1 MAQQDSII
9 LLTSNSNNN
18 IYFSKKKKYLYFKD
32 SNGYEYELTK
42 NVFFNGCQVPN
53 VNTELVNTMG
63 CCTNVVPST
72 NKLEISYVFLSQSNM
87 DSTVAA
93 NGDLGVMSDGTDL
106 KGNLY
111 IYTKNTWKLLLN
123 LGQLAALQGP
133 KGAKGD
139 PSDPLTIKYIV
150 ANESEL
156 NLLSP
161 SFGEFG
167 LILASGAYSSG
178 SLYVYDGS
186 WKFIVNLSSNI
197 PIRGPQGKDGVSLA
211 NVTTRDSSLL
221 FQMSDGDEYLVPVN
235 GISITS
241 SNNSGNNTQG
251 HYSSNVNSIDSII
264 FHESDASI
272 EIFLSSGISKRSNT
286 LRGPK
291 GDVGIGIKNISLTHS
306 NDSLLY
312 AITLDNNTVTR
323 FSTLLMHGV
332 KGEPG
337 IPGSDGTAA
346 AKGDKGVKG
355 DMIVSANVSD
365 DILSFT
371 MNTGTIV
378 TAGSVKGTKGDI
390 GGTLQSITL
399 SNGNLVFTDTQNNTF
414 TTQAVFGPTGP
425 SGPLGPTGAQGIKGQ
440 AGETILSSY
449 ISNGELIIVNSSGKL
464 INLGNVKGDR
474 GYTINSASFTTTGE
488 LLLNRSDGTQL
499 VAGNVK
505 GEKGPVGSKGQKG
518 EEGEKGAEGGGFSSA
533 FLLNGELNMVSTKGV
548 TSLVGKVT
556 GDKGIQGSK
565 GESGKDFKINYIFSS
580 ATSLMSTTGQVGDL
594 ALISNSDVTEENAR
608 LYVFNGST
616 WEFLTDMSGAKGL
629 QGPLGEKG
637 EKGKTGETGIG
648 QKGDSGSGI
657 DIKYVF
663 TSVSLMNSSTNN
675 TLGEFAIIN
684 SSDSDNGKLFY
695 YSGSSW
701 IYLSNLGSATSI
713 IGSKG
718 DKGVTGANFDFQ
730 YVKSSVN
737 ELLAVVGTVGDFG
750 LISSSVTDADNGKL
764 YQYQVNG
771 WTLIAN
777 ISGTKGGIGDKGSKG
792 SIGADGQKGETG
804 AAGQNGTKGD
814 VGPQGIGEKGQKGE
828 KGTQGFDG
836 DKGQKGTVGNV
847 GPIGEKGES
856 GVSGSLG
863 ATGAKGSKGDTGLQ
877 GLQGTQ
883 GDKGDKGQK
892 GSIGTDGQKGAQGSK
907 GQKGEFGFQGE
918 KGSKGEIGIGE
929 KGQKGAEGS
938 MGQKGS
944 VGGGITGA
952 KGQKGQTGNDAIGQK
967 GEPGEKG
974 ANGLVGPTG
983 LAGPQGPIGS
993 EGLKGEIGQK
1003 GDIGIKGEQ
1012 GNQGLQ
1018 GIKGEQGIQGI
1029 AGATGLQG
1037 LQGESGSIG
1046 SQGSKGQ
1053 KGDSGNQG
1061 LQGDKGDQGQ
1071 KGSTGDLGNT
1081 GIKGEP
1087 GIQGLQGDKG
1097 EQGQKGN
1104 TGNLGNTGIKGDPGI
1119 GGATGSQGQKGE
1131 PGVPGAAG
1139 DKGSKG
1145 DRFSI
1150 DHVVSSIS
1158 QLSGLNASV
1167 GNFAIINSNTSDPD
1181 NSKLYVYDGSSWNYQ
1196 TDMSG
1201 IQGNTGAAGPKGN
1214 TGAVGPTGA
1223 TSGSSDLYQVPP
1235 APLTGASKSYAL
1247 YEELTWSN
1255 FDRNPLSFTEV
1266 MIPYV
1271 DKFNI
1276 EISPKDANNYQTLST
1291 IDLANDYQT
1300 DTRPIKAKIYGSN
1313 PGSTGVV
1320 NDSIIIY
1327 DSNKFQFAT
1336 DYDLRIFYT
1345 NKISRTPKYLNYR
1358 GINLPSPPAT
1368 LPSAPQNIVLS
1379 NYSISSFTITFQAP
1393 ANVGGGNANI
1403 SDYKIVITSSGVT
1416 SGATADNRT
1425 LTQNNGTS
1433 LTYTQTGLITGN
1445 RYLVTISAKND
1456 ILSSYGTEASITSN
1470 YLEIPDPPT
1479 FLASSSFPS
1488 IFNVNAITKLSSSRS
1503 LDSSILST
1511 VILDNNLLKS
1521 ADSIVLNNQTFG
1533 INKESSSTN
1542 TKCLELV
1549 FQLLSNTT
1557 QVDSCLLNFGGF
1569 NHSATATSSTYLD
1582 IDIISEADFYTE
1594 SSKIGFYKA
1603 AEVNFRVKNIQNLLT
1618 AISNNSSLKTLS
1630 TQVKYIYYNDN
1641 NSVNSYGK
1649 TNAVQFIIDDFTSTP
1664 TASSLVVNDTVSSS
1678 YGYIMGVPS
1687 LLSGYSIPF
1696 EFTFNNP
1703 AGLIL
1708 LESGLHF
1715 KYDLRDTNNTII
1727 KSEEAHVSDFTLGN
1741 HFYYDNSTT
1750 KHNTNGRELLPFTSS
1765 ILIKDFGSLVPNDIY
1780 TDDISISITVYN
1792 INNNSNSVISDT
1804 SKHHIDTKSFKLL
1817 GELNTDTTSGKGK
1830 LVSSGNGNLYP
1841 IDESGTTN
1849 SFGSDRTYGSD
1860 IVHSVAKAK
1869 YETQLINGLF
1879 EAYSNSSTGFKNYS
1893 SGYFYPTGIIGRNYS
1908 ADSYL
1913 LGNNDYYY
1921 TTFKYSN
1928 NNSFGQGR
1936 ANGAIGD
1943 KVLLQF
1949 ENVSNA
1955 PSLSSS
1961 DVIVH
1966 IKYIA
1971 EEQYFGFPVVIAT
1984 PWFNASVTGTG
1995 GFKRDDTGQSSTSG
2009 QNDGNGILDLSKT
2022 STFND
2027 RYINLPSKAD
2037 NITKYDFFVRIGIK
2051 KNCTFKFSNVS
2062 LSNYT

>member
-18 IYFSKKKKYLYFKD
+18 IYFSNKKKYLYFKD

-72 NKLEISYVFLSQSNM
+72 NKLEISYIFLSQSNM

-111 IYTKNTWKLLLN
+111 IYTNNTWKLLLN

-150 ANESEL
+150 TNESEL

-241 SNNSGNNTQG
+241 NNNSGNNTQG
-251 HYSSNVNSIDSII
+251 HYSSNVNSIDSIL
-264 FHESDASI
+264 FHESDGSI

-291 GDVGIGIKNISLTHS
+291 GDIGIGIKNISLTHS

-312 AITLDNNTVTR
+312 AITMDNNTVTR

-332 KGEPG
+332 KGDPG
-337 IPGSDGTAA
+337 IAGSDGTAA

-378 TAGSVKGTKGDI
+378 TAGSVKGTKGDV

-440 AGETILSSY
+440 AGETIFSSY
-449 ISNGELIIVNSSGKL
+449 ISNGELIIVNSSGKI

-474 GYTINSASFTTTGE
+474 GYTIISASFTTTGE

-518 EEGEKGAEGGGFSSA
+518 EAGEKGAEGGGYSSA

-556 GDKGIQGSK
+556 GDKGLQGTK

-580 ATSLMSTTGQVGDL
+580 ATSLMSASGQVGDL
-594 ALISNSDVTEENAR
+594 ALISNSDVTDENAR
-608 LYVFNGST
+608 LYVYNGST

-637 EKGKTGETGIG
+637 AKGTTGNTGIG

-657 DIKYVF
+657 DIKYAF
-663 TSVSLMNSSTNN
+663 TSVSQMNSSTNN
-675 TLGEFAIIN
+675 ILGEFAIIN

-718 DKGVTGANFDFQ
+718 DKGTTGANFDFQ
-730 YVKSSVN
+730 YVKSTVN
-737 ELLAVVGTVGDFG
+737 ELLAIVGTIGDFG

-764 YQYQVNG
+764 YQYQGNG

-777 ISGTKGGIGDKGSKG
+777 ISGTKGGIGDKGNKG
-792 SIGADGQKGETG
+792 TIGADGQKGETG
-804 AAGQNGTKGD
+804 GAGENGSKGD

-828 KGTQGFDG
+828 QGTQGFDG
-836 DKGQKGTVGNV
+836 EKGQKGLVGNV

-856 GVSGSLG
+856 GISGSLG
-863 ATGAKGSKGDTGLQ
+863 ATGSKGSKGDTGLQ

-892 GSIGTDGQKGAQGSK
+892 GSIGTDGQKGVQGSK

-952 KGQKGQTGNDAIGQK
+952 KGQKGLAGNDAIGHK
-967 GEPGEKG
+967 GEIGEKG

-983 LAGPQGPIGS
+983 LAGPQGSIGS
-993 EGLKGEIGQK
+993 QGLKGEIGQK
-1003 GDIGIKGEQ
+1003 GEIGLKGEQ
-1012 GNQGLQ
+1012 GIQGLQ
-1018 GIKGEQGIQGI
+1018 GNKGEQGIQGI
-1029 AGATGLQG
+1029 GGATGTQG
-1037 LQGESGSIG
+1037 LQGVAGSIG

-1053 KGDSGNQG
+1053 KGDSG
-1061 LQGDKGDQGQ
+1061 
-1071 KGSTGDLGNT
+1071 
-1081 GIKGEP
+1081 
-1087 GIQGLQGDKG
+1087 IQGLQGDKG
-1097 EQGQKGN
+1097 NQGVKGN
-1104 TGNLGNTGIKGDPGI
+1104 AGNLGNTGIKGDQGI
-1119 GGATGSQGQKGE
+1119 VGATGLQGQKGNS
-1131 PGVPGAAG
+1131 GVAG

-1150 DHVVSSIS
+1150 DHVVSSVS
-1158 QLSGLNASV
+1158 QLSGLNASL

-1201 IQGNTGAAGPKGN
+1201 IQGNTGATGPKGIAG
-1214 TGAVGPTGA
+1214 TVGPTGA
-1223 TSGSSDLYQVPP
+1223 SSGTSDLFQVPP
-1235 APLTGASKSYAL
+1235 APITGASKCYQL
-1247 YEELTWSN
+1247 YEELTWTN
-1255 FDRNPLSFTEV
+1255 FNRNPLSFTEV

-1291 IDLANDYQT
+1291 INLANDYQT
-1300 DTRPIKAKIYGSN
+1300 DTRPIKAKIYGAD
-1313 PGSTGVV
+1313 PGSTGVTG
-1320 NDSIIIY
+1320 DSIIIY
-1327 DSNKFQFAT
+1327 DNNKFQFAT
-1336 DYDLRIFYT
+1336 EYDVRIFYT
-1345 NKISRTPKYLNYR
+1345 NKITGTPKYLNYS
-1358 GINLPSPPAT
+1358 GVHLATPPAT

-1393 ANVGGGNANI
+1393 TDAGGANANI

-1433 LTYTQTGLITGN
+1433 LTYTQTGLLTGN
-1445 RYLVTISAKND
+1445 RYLVTVSAKND

-1470 YLEIPDPPT
+1470 YLEIPDAPT
-1479 FLASSSFPS
+1479 YLASSSFSS
-1488 IFNVNAITKLSSSRS
+1488 ILNVNAITKLSSSRF
-1503 LDSSILST
+1503 LDSSILT
-1511 VILDNNLLKS
+1511 TAILDNNILKT
-1521 ADSIVLNNQTFG
+1521 ADSIVLNNQIFG
-1533 INKESSSTN
+1533 INVQSSSTS

-1569 NHSATATSSTYLD
+1569 NHSATATTSTYLD
-1582 IDIISEADFYTE
+1582 IDIISEGDFYTE
-1594 SSKIGFYKA
+1594 SSKLGFYKA
-1603 AEVNFRVKNIQNLLT
+1603 AEVNFRVKNIQNLLS

-1649 TNAVQFIIDDFTSTP
+1649 TNAVPFIIDDFTLTP

-1696 EFTFNNP
+1696 EFNFNNP

-1708 LESGLHF
+1708 LASGLHF

-1727 KSEEAHVSDFTLGN
+1727 KSEEAYVSDFTQGN
-1741 HFYYDNSTT
+1741 HFYYNNSTT
-1750 KHNTNGRELLPFTSS
+1750 KHNTNGLQLIPYTSS
-1765 ILIKDFGSLVPNDIY
+1765 VLIKDFASLVPNDIY
-1780 TDDISISITVYN
+1780 TDDINISITVYN
-1792 INNNSNSVISDT
+1792 INNNSNSVESDT

-1841 IDESGTTN
+1841 TDESATSN
-1849 SFGSDRTYGSD
+1849 SFGSDRTYGTD

-1879 EAYSNSSTGFKNYS
+1879 EAYSSSSTGFKNYS

-1908 ADSYL
+1908 ADSYV

-1955 PSLSSS
+1955 PSLSST
-1961 DVIVH
+1961 DVIIH

-1971 EEQYFGFPVVIAT
+1971 EEQYFGYPVVIAT
-1984 PWFNASVTGTG
+1984 PWFNASATGTG

-2022 STFND
+2022 SIFND

-2051 KNCTFKFSNVS
+2051 KNCTFKFSNVT